1 MGSHGSKQRE
11 EKAKEGQEKPMGAA
25 MAPSTK
31 YILVPVALLT
41 FDPTRKG
48 GEGEWVP
55 RGPPQASPSP
65 SAAAMPSGLP
75 PGQSAVIVSF
85 NVWFDSRAK
94 RSRFSALLD
103 EVLAQDPDCIGLQEM
118 TPEAGQWLMADPRI
132 RAKYTVTDPAIIN
145 RDAWYGVMSAVKT
158 STMLPDG
165 EPGSCAYRS
174 FGATGLSKLG
184 RGLLDLTVAGG
195 IAFGNVHLESPV
207 GGVTAKHRLDQLD
220 ACTEALR
227 LRAAPSSN
235 WILVGDFNF
244 ISETESPN
252 IPQCGGTDV
261 WAELEPGNVGFT
273 YDCVTNDNIDEG
285 CGYRTRPDRITY
297 AGGLRPTRIEM
308 LGVQAT
314 AAADWKEGATHPSD
328 HFGLVAAFEGT
339 VC

>member
-1 MGSHGSKQRE
+1 MFISDKNRLNISCYALSALCSGCLN
-11 EKAKEGQEKPMGAA
+11 P
-25 MAPSTK
+25 P
-31 YILVPVALLT
+31 LLT
-41 FDPTRKG
+41 RRA
-48 GEGEWVP
+48 P
-55 RGPPQASPSP
+55 R
-65 SAAAMPSGLP
+65 
-75 PGQSAVIVSF
+75 
-85 NVWFDSRAK
+85 R
-94 RSRFSALLD
+94 LL
-103 EVLAQDPDCIGLQEM
+103 QDCIGLQEM

-195 IAFGNVHLESPV
+195 IAFGNVHLESPGQLRNECCGISLLRGFSHRAHPCQHCARAPNCQRPTQYVLFLKLTTLLVAV

-261 WAELEPGNVGFT
+261 WAELEPGNEGFT

-297 AGGLRPTRIEM
+297 AGGLRPTRIDM